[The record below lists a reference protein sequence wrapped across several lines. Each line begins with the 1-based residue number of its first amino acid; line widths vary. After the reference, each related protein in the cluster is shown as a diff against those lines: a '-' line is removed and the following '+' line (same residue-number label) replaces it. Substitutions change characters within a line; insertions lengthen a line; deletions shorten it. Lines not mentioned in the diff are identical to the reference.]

1 MITNP
6 FILSGYIPDEYFC
19 DRKAETDTLIG
30 YITSEENVCLIS
42 PRRMGKS
49 KLVEH
54 CYNDAR
60 LKDYYCF
67 YVDIYH
73 TATLRE
79 FVYAFGK
86 EVFATLR
93 GKGRNMIDNV
103 LAALRGINP
112 KITVDAITG
121 QPSLSLSLGDI
132 TNPEYS
138 LSDIFK
144 CLENA
149 DKPCVVCFDEFQQ
162 IAKYSESNIEALLR
176 SYIQRIKNLNFIY
189 SGSSRH
195 LLGEMFSSYAKPF
208 YNSAETLFLK
218 PIDIKEY
225 IKFVTYWFSVHN
237 KTIDNIIVE
246 KVYNIT
252 EGNTQNMQRMM
263 HRLFERTKEG
273 ERCDESGVIEV
284 FNNIVESDAE
294 RYRQLVMLL
303 SQRQKEL
310 LYAIAAEGKAEKIL
324 SSGFIKKHSLVS
336 SSAVQS
342 AANKLLETDFITFD
356 DGYYSVP
363 DVFFRNYLVRI
374 GG

>member
-6 FILSGYIPDEYFC
+6 FILSGHIPDEYFC
-19 DRKAETDTLIG
+19 DRKTETDTLIG
-30 YITSEENVCLIS
+30 YITGGENVCLMS

-60 LKDYYCF
+60 LNDYYCF
-67 YVDIYH
+67 YIDIYH

-93 GKGRNMIDNV
+93 GKGRNMMDNV
-103 LAALRGINP
+103 LAALRSINP
-112 KITVDAITG
+112 KLTVDAITG
-121 QPSLSLSLGDI
+121 QPSLSVSLGDI
-132 TNPEYS
+132 SNPEYS

-162 IAKYSESNIEALLR
+162 VAKYSESNIEALLR
-176 SYIQRIKNLNFIY
+176 SYIQRIKNVNFIY

-218 PIDIKEY
+218 PIRIEEY
-225 IKFVTYWFSVHN
+225 IKFVTFWFSAYN
-237 KTIDNIIVE
+237 KNIDSNIIE
-246 KVYNIT
+246 KVYSIT
-252 EGNTQNMQRMM
+252 ECNTQNMQRMM
-263 HRLFERTKEG
+263 HRLFENTKEG
-273 ERCDESGVIEV
+273 ESCG
-284 FNNIVESDAE
+284 ESDVIDIFEDIVDADSE
-294 RYRQLVMLL
+294 RFKQLVMLL

-310 LYAIAAEGKAEKIL
+310 LYAIAKENKAEKIL
-324 SSGFIKKHSLVS
+324 SSGFIKKYSLVS

-363 DVFFRNYLVRI
+363 DIFFRHYLVRI